1 MANTD
6 RYVRALVRVAV
17 GYRKNVDGSPGG
29 WLAPAE
35 HIDFDTGEEA
45 AVWLAKEFPTYHGL
59 IQVWEAAT
67 PPAGEPFATA
77 TVKVADPALHQEIVE
92 AYVALRKKAEP
103 A

>member
-35 HIDFDTGEEA
+35 HVDFDTGEEA
-45 AVWLAKEFPTYHGL
+45 AEYLAAEFPTYHGL